1 MVSGAFGDL
10 MRVGASI
17 FAFFIIGLD
26 IPLFSVLT
34 RYNLVNSGL
43 CSPWVANT
51 LVVYIPWGLSWL
63 FYQGNDIATL
73 LSWGGVLFTS
83 FVSFILPLA
92 VAFYILLRHESPGSI
107 RVYGTYLTSKKALTV
122 SLIVL
127 LLMATVAVIVAIWG
141 LSGPPPPIKFANP
154 VAAETMDTTTHTK

>member
-43 CSPWVANT
+43 CTPWVANT

-92 VAFYILLRHESPGSI
+92 LGLYILVTHENPGSI
-107 RVYGTYLTSKKALTV
+107 QVYGSYLTSKKALIV

-127 LLMATVAVIVAIWG
+127 LLMASVAVMVAILG
-141 LSGPPPPIKFANP
+141 LSDPPPPMIFANP
-154 VAAETMDTTTHTK
+154 VTGETMDTPLPSR